1 MGGHGHSHSEVG
13 HVIPVK
19 TFSAVLVALL
29 VLTAITVAVARV
41 DFGDMNIVVAML
53 VASVKAFLVVYYFM
67 HGAHENK
74 IVVTYIVLPFI
85 LLIIMIG
92 GTLIDDTMR
101 VYPTPV
107 APAAPQLPKF

>member
-19 TFSAVLVALL
+19 VFTTVLTVLL

-41 DFGDMNIVVAML
+41 DFGEMNIVVAMV
-53 VASVKAFLVVYYFM
+53 VASIKAFLVVYYFM

-74 IVVTYIVLPFI
+74 IVLTYVILPFV
-85 LLIIMIG
+85 LLIILVG
-92 GTLIDDTMR
+92 GTLMDDTTR
-101 VYPTPV
+101 IYPEPV
-107 APAAPQLPKF
+107 IPAAAPLPKF

>member
-1 MGGHGHSHSEVG
+1 MGGHGHSHSEAP

-19 TFSAVLVALL
+19 VFTAVLVVLL
-29 VLTAITVAVARV
+29 VLTAITVAIAQV
-41 DFGDMNIVVAML
+41 DFGEMNIVVAML
-53 VASVKAFLVVYYFM
+53 VASIKAYLVVYYFM

-92 GTLIDDTMR
+92 GTLIDDTTR
-101 VYPTPV
+101 IYPEPIV
-107 APAAPQLPKF
+107 PAAPPLQKF